1 MLAGLHK
8 LRRRIGLDR
17 TVAFSSFGQAWS
29 LFAGPITIFLIT
41 KNLSPETQGYFYT
54 FGSIAG
60 VTALLELGFAQC
72 VTQFASHE
80 FAKLRFGPGGVI
92 AGDAEARSR
101 LISLGRLSLKW
112 YGIMAFAAFLLLGFG
127 GHLFFA
133 MKDSG
138 DVEWIIPWWCVSVT
152 TGLTLLTLP
161 LMAFLEGCN
170 QTGFI
175 YGLRTV
181 CRIGASVTLWIVLL
195 MGQGLFAG
203 TLMGLTPL
211 AIMVVALVWHWPGL
225 FRDLATRPTAGVI
238 SWQNEILP
246 FQWRIAVSWIGSYLA
261 YSLFLPILFHFHGA
275 EIAGK
280 MGATMQLI
288 TSLHA
293 LSSAWTMSKGPQFS
307 ILVSEGRFA
316 DLDRLFYRST
326 KQGVGVCIGGGIML
340 LIALAI
346 VHKHFALGNRFI
358 DVGPASFLVSATVL
372 NQILFSQALYL
383 QAHKRVKFMLLS
395 VANGL
400 GSAVLLTVFGA
411 LFSVW
416 GVCITYAAVQLVM
429 LLWATSIWRRF
440 REHEQQSAFVT

>member
-1 MLAGLHK
+1 M
-8 LRRRIGLDR
+8 DR
-17 TVAFSSFGQAWS
+17 TIAFSSVGQTWS
-29 LFAGPITIFLIT
+29 LFAGPITLLLIM
-41 KNLSPETQGYFYT
+41 KYLSPATQGYYYT
-54 FGSIAG
+54 FGGIAAI
-60 VTALLELGFAQC
+60 TALLELGFAQC

-92 AGDAEARSR
+92 VGDPEARSR

-138 DVEWIIPWWCVSVT
+138 NVDWIIPWWCVSVT

-170 QTGFI
+170 QTAFI
-175 YGLRTV
+175 YGLRTA
-181 CRIGASVTLWIVLL
+181 CRIGASVTVWILLL
-195 MGQGLFAG
+195 MGQGLLAG
-203 TLMGLTPL
+203 ALMGLTPL
-211 AIMVVALVWHWPGL
+211 VIMAAALVWHWPGL
-225 FRDLATRPTAGVI
+225 FRELATRPAAGVI
-238 SWQNEILP
+238 SWRQEIFP
-246 FQWRIAVSWIGSYLA
+246 FQWRIAISWIGSYLA
-261 YSLFLPILFHFHGA
+261 YSLFTPILFHFQSP

-288 TSLHA
+288 ASLHA

-307 ILVSEGRFA
+307 ILVSDGRFA

-326 KQGVGVCIGGGIML
+326 RQGVSVCIGGGL
-340 LIALAI
+340 LLLGALEI
-346 VHKHFALGNRFI
+346 VHQHFALGSRFI
-358 DVGPASFLVSATVL
+358 DVGPAACLVLATVC
-372 NQILFSQALYL
+372 NQVLFSQALYL
-383 QAHKRVKFMLLS
+383 QAHKQVKFMVLT

-400 GSAVLLTVFGA
+400 TSAVLLTVFGA

-416 GVCITYAAVQLVM
+416 GVCITYASVQLVM

-440 REHEQQSAFVT
+440 RKDEQQSPVAA